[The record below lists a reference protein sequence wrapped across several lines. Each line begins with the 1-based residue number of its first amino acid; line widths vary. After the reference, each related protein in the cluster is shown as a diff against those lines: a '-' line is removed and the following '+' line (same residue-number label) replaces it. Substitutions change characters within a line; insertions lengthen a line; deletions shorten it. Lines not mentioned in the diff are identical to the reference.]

1 MGCLNTSR
9 RVETNRTITILIGE
23 IHPRWRY
30 NAKFSI
36 VYFALKWRKDSPRLL
51 LVKVILFL
59 HTSAKR

>member
-1 MGCLNTSR
+1 MVCLNTSR
-9 RVETNRTITILIGE
+9 RVEINRTITILIGE
-23 IHPRWRY
+23 THPRWRY

-36 VYFALKWRKDSPRLL
+36 VYFVLKWRKDSLRLL